1 MAEEA
6 NALVVVKSGKFPA
19 TLIET
24 QVEVTLPAKDLG
36 AVAGAAI
43 TNPAISF
50 WPMGS
55 EEIQWVKFRRA
66 QTVMA
71 LGAGVLRMAAVTVGL
86 ACRRRGPMREL
97 ESLTVEGGGETR
109 SGKTEVVHLGMA
121 EPAVFS
127 QLVLCVRDV
136 ATQASFR
143 LGQHHGGRFSIS

>member
-6 NALVVVKSGKFPA
+6 NALVVVKSGKCPA

-36 AVAGAAI
+36 AVAGTAI
-43 TNPAISF
+43 TNPAIGF
-50 WPMGS
+50 WPMGG
-55 EEIQWVKFRRA
+55 EEIEWVEFRRA

-71 LGAGVLRMAAVTVGL
+71 LGAGVLRMTAVTVGL
-86 ACRRRGPMREL
+86 ACRRCGPMREL
-97 ESLTVEGGGETR
+97 ESLTVEGRRESR

-121 EPAVFS
+121 EPAVLS
-127 QLVLCVRDV
+127 QLVPCVRDV
-136 ATQASFR
+136 ATQAGFG